1 MIAPV
6 IKNRRKYHS
15 EKKYFYIARNYFF
28 IFGTI
33 GIVIPLLPTT
43 PFYLLSAF
51 LFRKS
56 SERCYNFLLNNRI
69 FGKYIRDYHERKG
82 ITLKNK
88 INSIAV
94 LSIGIGWSMYK
105 MENIHGIIF
114 LSIVFICVCFHIIKL
129 PTLK

>member
-1 MIAPV
+1 MK
-6 IKNRRKYHS
+6 KNI
-15 EKKYFYIARNYFF
+15 FILLGIIFF

-51 LFRKS
+51 LFGKS
-56 SERCYNFLLNNRI
+56 SERCYKFLLNNKI

-88 INSIAV
+88 ISSIAV